1 MIRPT
6 LFAALLFASGTSL
19 FGQAFPNWN
28 GTTAD
33 WSNTGNWTGG
43 NASSYGQLEFK
54 GAGVTT
60 TNNDISGLSQWRLY
74 FQNSAAYTLN
84 GNAVSLFDFG
94 GAHSWVLNDA
104 SASQTINF
112 DVNFAATAGATFGQV
127 SARSSGNLT
136 MGNIGITGSQVAQVR
151 FAGESSGAIT
161 VGGVISGTGKQ
172 VVIGL
177 NQVAAD
183 QASTVVNFNGAN
195 TYTGDTFIVA
205 GKLVVGSSGSIASGS
220 TLQLGQT
227 TGTAAAT
234 LEYGATSGGQTIAN
248 NLTVRS
254 GSSGTKTL
262 NITNTSG
269 TQTFTGAVTL
279 NDNLTL
285 SAAAGTQTFNTSGFD
300 VTNKTL
306 TVNTAGTTTL
316 GNALTSSL
324 GTGGVLIKDG
334 AGTLVLSSTSNTYT
348 GTTNTALAAN
358 GTRINAGTLA
368 IAGDGSLGLA
378 PSTAVSNVQFTGNG
392 TLRFDAATT
401 LGATRNISVGAGLT
415 ATFNN
420 NGNAVTIGGVISGV
434 TGATTF
440 SGSGTTTLTGT
451 NTASGAIT
459 INSGSTLQLGDG
471 GSTGSVAGAITNNG
485 TLAFNRST
493 LSVLFNINVTGT
505 GGLTKDGTN
514 TLVITGT
521 NNYSGT
527 TTVNGGVL
535 QLGNNTGTGTMGTG
549 AVVNNAA
556 ILINRSNSATFGN
569 DISGTGTLTKQGG
582 NTVILT
588 GSNSYSGNTLISA
601 GTLQIGSGVTTGTLG
616 TGSVTNNATLT
627 FNRSDNLTSSND
639 IGGTGAVTKLGAGTL
654 TLTGSNSYAGITT
667 ITAGTLEIGSG
678 GTAGT
683 LGGGSVTNNAALAFN
698 RSDSITVA
706 NTISGSGTVAQNGSG
721 TTILTSS
728 SNSYSGATT
737 VSAGTLQVN
746 VNDALGTNA
755 AGTTVSAGGSLKL
768 NGVNYSTA
776 EALTINGTGAG
787 GSGAL
792 TNSGTSTYAGAI
804 TAATNA
810 RISAGG
816 GTLTLTGGLV
826 KDGTTLTLTGGGS
839 ININGTGISGASANS
854 DLVVDGTSV
863 TLNATS
869 TYNGPTFIR
878 NGGTLV
884 AAVANA
890 LPTSP
895 RSALSLDD
903 SGTGSSAL
911 TIQANVQMASLA
923 GVSTSSVSS
932 SLGTTVTIGAAS
944 GSTLYDGS
952 FSGSGSL
959 VKDGASTQIF
969 SGNFT
974 HTGGTTISAGT
985 LQIGNNNSEI
995 GNIGSGN
1002 FVNNG
1007 NLDFRHDLSRT
1018 VSGTI
1023 SGSGN
1028 VSFDGLTGL
1037 GETYLTGNNSYAG
1050 TTTIGFTKV
1059 FVGNGG
1065 SSGALGTGDVTINSG
1080 ELYFNRDDSHT
1091 VANNIGGATGAV
1103 IANGT
1108 GTTILTG
1115 SNTYNTT
1122 GIASTAT
1129 LQIGNGGS
1137 TGTLGVGDVQNDG
1150 ALVFDRS
1157 NSMTINGQIA
1167 GAGSVTQAGSGSTI
1181 LTAANT
1187 YSGGTTLNN
1196 GTLEV
1201 NNATGSGTG
1210 SGDVI
1215 VNAGSTLAGT
1225 GSITID
1231 SGNQVYIGGNFV
1243 VGSTSGAPTAADFTL
1258 STTGPGTLLNVDTTG
1273 VLKFDLFTGA
1283 GGGNNTATPT
1293 AADILRLQGNAIFAT
1308 GSLLEIS
1315 NPNGMSAWAAGDSW
1329 LIWDTTNTGTLAG
1342 TLDLSAPV
1350 LGGGLSWNFSQS
1362 TGILSIVGVPEP
1374 SRALLLLSGL
1384 FGLALRRRR

>member
-6 LFAALLFASGTSL
+6 LFAVLLIASGTSL

-28 GTTAD
+28 GTTAN
-33 WSNTGNWTGG
+33 WSNNANWTGG
-43 NASSYGQLEFK
+43 TASSYGQLEFK

-60 TNNDISGLSQWRLY
+60 TNNDLSNLSQWRLY

-104 SASQTINF
+104 SANQTINL
-112 DVNFAATAGATFGQV
+112 DVNFAATAGDTFGQV
-127 SARSSGNLT
+127 SARNSGNLT
-136 MGNIGITGSQVAQVR
+136 MGNIGITGSQVQQVR

-177 NQVAAD
+177 NQAAAD

-205 GKLVVGSSGSIASGS
+205 GKLAVGSTGSFATGS

-248 NLTVRS
+248 NLTVRA

-262 NITNTSG
+262 SILNTSG

-285 SAAAGTQTFNTSGFD
+285 SAAAGTQTFNTSSFD

-316 GNALTSSL
+316 SNALTSSL
-324 GTGGVLIKDG
+324 GTGGVLIKTG
-334 AGTLVLSSTSNTYT
+334 AGTLVLSSTSNNYT
-348 GTTNTALAAN
+348 GTTNTALSTN

-378 PSTAVSNVQFTGNG
+378 PSAAATNVQFTGNG

-401 LGATRNISVGAGLT
+401 LAATRNIAVDTGIT

-420 NGNAVTIGGVISGV
+420 NGNAVTIGGVISG
-434 TGATTF
+434 TSGATTF

-451 NTASGAIT
+451 NTANGAVT
-459 INSGSTLQLGDG
+459 INSGTTLQLGNG
-471 GSTGSVAGAITNNG
+471 GGTGTVAGTITNDG
-485 TLAFNRST
+485 TLAFNRGGLHNFT
-493 LSVLFNINVTGT
+493 NNIGGT
-505 GGLTKDGTN
+505 GSLTKDGTN
-514 TLVITGT
+514 TLVLSGT
-521 NNYSGT
+521 NNYSGG
-527 TTVNGGVL
+527 TTVNSGVL
-535 QLGNNTGTGTMGTG
+535 QVGNGSTTGTMGTG
-549 AVVNNAA
+549 AVLNNAA
-556 ILINRSNSATFGN
+556 IIINRSNSATFAN
-569 DISGTGTLTKQGG
+569 DISGTGTLTKQGA

-588 GSNSYSGNTLISA
+588 GANSYSGNTSISA
-601 GTLQIGSGVTTGTLG
+601 GTLQIGNAGTIGTLG
-616 TGSVTNNATLT
+616 SGSVTNNATLT
-627 FNRSDNLTSSND
+627 FNRSDNLTSGNN
-639 IGGTGAVTKLGAGTL
+639 IGGTGALTKLGAGTL

-667 ITAGTLEIGSG
+667 ITGGTLQIGNA

-683 LGGGSVTNNAALAFN
+683 LGSGNVTNNAALAFN

-706 NTISGSGTVAQNGSG
+706 NTISGTGTVAQNGSG

-792 TNSGTSTYAGAI
+792 TNSGTSTYAGTI

-903 SGTGSSAL
+903 SGTGSSSL
-911 TIQANVQMASLA
+911 TINANVQAASLSGA
-923 GVSTSSVSS
+923 STSNVSS
-932 SLGTTVTIGAAS
+932 ATGTTLTIGTAS

-985 LQIGNNNSEI
+985 LQIGNNNNEI

-1002 FVNNG
+1002 FLNNG

-1028 VSFDGLTGL
+1028 VSFDGLAGT
-1037 GETYLTGNNSYAG
+1037 GETYLTANSTYTG
-1050 TTTIGFTKV
+1050 TTTIGFTTV
-1059 FVGNGG
+1059 HVGNGG
-1065 SSGALGTGDVTINSG
+1065 SSGTLGTGDVTLNG
-1080 ELYFNRDDSHT
+1080 GALLFNRDDTHV
-1091 VANNIGGATGAV
+1091 VANNISGASGAIGVVGSGTTVLTGNNTFNGAV
-1103 IANGT
+1103 VF
-1108 GTTILTG
+1108 
-1115 SNTYNTT
+1115 
-1122 GIASTAT
+1122 STAT
-1129 LQIGNGGS
+1129 LQIGNAGT
-1137 TGTLGVGDVQNDG
+1137 TGTIGVGSVQNDG
-1150 ALVFDRS
+1150 VLTFNRTDE
-1157 NSMTINGQIA
+1157 MTVGNQIY
-1167 GAGSVTQAGSGSTI
+1167 GSGSVIQSGTGSTI
-1181 LTAANT
+1181 FTNNTNT
-1187 YSGGTTLNN
+1187 YTGGTTLDS

-1201 NNATGSGTG
+1201 NNTTGSGTG

-1215 VNAGSTLAGT
+1215 VNAGATLSGT

-1283 GGGNNTATPT
+1283 GGGNNTTTPT

-1384 FGLALRRRR
+1384 FGLVLRRRR

>member
-6 LFAALLFASGTSL
+6 LFAALLFATGTSL

-74 FQNSAAYTLN
+74 FQNGAAYTLN
-84 GNAVSLFDFG
+84 GNAVNLFDFG

-262 NITNTSG
+262 SILNTSG

-285 SAAAGTQTFNTSGFD
+285 SAAAGAQTFNTSGFD
-300 VTNKTL
+300 LTNKTL

-316 GNALTSSL
+316 GNAVTSSL

-334 AGTLVLSSTSNTYT
+334 AGTLVLSSTSNNYT
-348 GTTNTALAAN
+348 GTTNTALSTN

-378 PSTAVSNVQFTGNG
+378 PSTAATNVQFTGNG

-420 NGNAVTIGGVISGV
+420 NGNAVTIGGIIGGA

-451 NTASGAIT
+451 NTASGTVT
-459 INSGSTLQLGDG
+459 INSGSTLQLGNG
-471 GSTGSVAGAITNNG
+471 GATGTVAGAITNDG
-485 TLAFNRST
+485 TLAFNRGGLHNFT
-493 LSVLFNINVTGT
+493 NNIGGT
-505 GGLTKDGTN
+505 GSLTKDGTN
-514 TLVITGT
+514 TLVLSGT
-521 NNYSGT
+521 NTYSGG
-527 TTVNGGVL
+527 TTVNSGVL
-535 QLGNNTGTGTMGTG
+535 QIGNSTTTGTMGTG
-549 AVVNNAA
+549 AVVNNAS
-556 ILINRSNSATFGN
+556 IVFNRSNVTSTFSN
-569 DISGTGTLTKQGG
+569 SISGTGTLTKTNGQI
-582 NTVILT
+582 VVLT
-588 GSNSYSGNTLISA
+588 GNNTYSGDTIISA
-601 GTLQIGSGVTTGTLG
+601 GTLVIGSGGANGTLG
-616 TGSVTNNATLT
+616 SGNVLMSPGASLSVNRTGSLT
-627 FNRSDNLTSSND
+627 ISGAISGDGSFSKSGSSVLALSSN
-639 IGGTGAVTKLGAGTL
+639 
-654 TLTGSNSYAGITT
+654 NSYTGTTT
-667 ITAGTLEIGSG
+667 INSGTLEIGSG
-678 GTAGT
+678 GTTGT
-683 LGGGSVTNNAALAFN
+683 LGSGNVTNNAALAFN

-878 NGGTLV
+878 NGGTLI

-911 TIQANVQMASLA
+911 TIQANVQMASLT

-932 SLGTTVTIGAAS
+932 SLGTTVTIGTSS

-995 GNIGSGN
+995 GNIGSGG

-1050 TTTIGFTKV
+1050 TTTIGFTNV
-1059 FVGNGG
+1059 FIGNGG
-1065 SSGALGTGDVTINSG
+1065 TSGTLGTGDVVTNG
-1080 ELYFNRDDSHT
+1080 VLLFNRSDTHT
-1091 VANNIGGATGAV
+1091 VANNIGGLGA
-1103 IANGT
+1103 AGAYGT

-1115 SNTYNTT
+1115 NNTFGTT
-1122 GIASTAT
+1122 GITTGAT
-1129 LQIGNGGS
+1129 LQIGDGGT
-1137 TGTLGVGDVQNDG
+1137 TGTLGVGDVLNDG
-1150 ALVFDRS
+1150 ALIFNRS
-1157 NSMTINGQIA
+1157 NSMTINGQIT
-1167 GAGSVTQAGSGSTI
+1167 GAGSVTQSGIGSTI
-1181 LTAANT
+1181 LTGNNT
-1187 YSGGTTLNN
+1187 YSGGTTLDN

-1201 NNATGSGTG
+1201 NNTTGSGTG

-1215 VNAGSTLAGT
+1215 VNAGAALAGT

-1283 GGGNNTATPT
+1283 GGGNNTAIPT

-1315 NPNGMSAWAAGDSW
+1315 NPSGMSAWAAGDSW

-1350 LGGGLSWNFSQS
+1350 LGGGLSWDFNQS

>member
-60 TNNDISGLSQWRLY
+60 TNNDISGLSQHRIY
-74 FQNSAAYTLN
+74 FQNGAAYTLN
-84 GNAVSLFDFG
+84 GNAVNLFDFG

-104 SASQTINF
+104 TANQTINL

-136 MGNIGITGSQVAQVR
+136 MGNIGITGSQVQQVR
-151 FAGESSGAIT
+151 FAGESTGTIT

-183 QASTVVNFNGAN
+183 QANTVVNFNGAN

-205 GKLVVGSSGSIASGS
+205 GKLVLGSTGSIATGS

-262 NITNTSG
+262 SVLNTSG

-285 SAAAGTQTFNTSGFD
+285 SAAAGTQAFNTSSFD

-392 TLRFDAATT
+392 TLRFDSATT
-401 LGATRNISVGAGLT
+401 LGATRNIAVGAGLT

-420 NGNAVTIGGVISGV
+420 NGNAVTIGGIISGA

-451 NTASGAIT
+451 NTANGAVT
-459 INSGSTLQLGDG
+459 INSGSTLQLGNG
-471 GSTGSVAGAITNNG
+471 GATGTVAGAITNDG
-485 TLAFNRST
+485 TLAFNRS
-493 LSVLFNINVTGT
+493 SVHSFANNIGGT
-505 GGLTKDGTN
+505 GSLTKDGSN
-514 TLVITGT
+514 TLILTGT
-521 NNYSGT
+521 NNYSGGT
-527 TTVNGGVL
+527 TINSGTL
-535 QLGNNTGTGTMGTG
+535 QLGSSTATGTMGTG

-556 ILINRSNSATFGN
+556 ILINRSNSAAFSN

-582 NTVILT
+582 NTVTLT
-588 GSNSYSGNTLISA
+588 GSNSYSGTTLISG
-601 GTLQIGSGVTTGTLG
+601 GTLQIGNAGATGTLG
-616 TGSVTNNATLT
+616 TGAVTNNATLT
-627 FNRSDNLTSSND
+627 FNRTGTVTTSGD
-639 IGGTGAVTKLGAGTL
+639 ISGTGALTKLASGTAI
-654 TLTGSNSYAGITT
+654 LTGTNSYGGLTT
-667 ITAGTLEIGSG
+667 ITAGTLQIGNG
-678 GTAGT
+678 GTTGS
-683 LGGGSVTNNAALAFN
+683 LGGGNVTNNAALAFN
-698 RSDSITVA
+698 RSNAMTVA
-706 NTISGSGTVAQNGSG
+706 NAISGTGTVTQSGAG
-721 TTILTSS
+721 TTTLTGST
-728 SNSYSGATT
+728 NSYSGLTT
-737 VSAGTLQVN
+737 VDDGTLEVT
-746 VNDALGTNA
+746 VNDALGTNT
-755 AGTTVSAGGSLKL
+755 AGTSVTSGASLKL
-768 NGVNYSTA
+768 NNVSYTTA
-776 EALTINGTGAG
+776 EALTLNGTGDG
-787 GSGAL
+787 GAGAL
-792 TNSGTSTYAGAI
+792 TNSGTSTYAGTI

-816 GTLTLTGGLV
+816 GTLNLTGGLV

-878 NGGTLV
+878 NGGTLI
-884 AAVANA
+884 AAIANA
-890 LPTSP
+890 LPTTP

-932 SLGTTVTIGAAS
+932 SVGTTVTIGAAS

-995 GNIGSGN
+995 GNIGSGG

-1007 NLDFRHDLSRT
+1007 NLDFRHDLTRT

-1028 VSFDGLTGL
+1028 VSFDGLTGS
-1037 GETYLTGNNSYAG
+1037 GETYLTGNNSYTG
-1050 TTTIGFTKV
+1050 TTTIGFTNV

-1065 SSGALGTGDVTINSG
+1065 SSGSLGTGDVTIGTGVLN
-1080 ELYFNRDDSHT
+1080 FNRDDSHT

-1103 IANGT
+1103 TAFGT

-1115 SNTYNTT
+1115 SNTYGATT
-1122 GIASTAT
+1122 VASTAT
-1129 LQIGNGGS
+1129 LQIGDGGS
-1137 TGTLGVGDVQNDG
+1137 TGTLGVGNVQNDG
-1150 ALVFDRS
+1150 VLIFNRS
-1157 NSMTINGQIA
+1157 NDMTINGQIN
-1167 GAGSVTQAGSGSTI
+1167 GGGSVSQIGTGSTI
-1181 LTAANT
+1181 LTAGNT
-1187 YSGGTTLNN
+1187 YSGGTTISS

-1201 NNATGSGTG
+1201 NNSTGSGTG

-1215 VNAGSTLAGT
+1215 VDAGATLAGT

-1231 SGNQVYIGGNFV
+1231 SGNQVYVAGNFV

-1258 STTGPGTLLNVDTTG
+1258 STSGPGTLLNVDTTG

-1283 GGGNNTATPT
+1283 GVGNNTATPT

-1329 LIWDTTNTGTLAG
+1329 LIWDTTNTGTLTG
-1342 TLDLSAPV
+1342 TLDLAAPV

-1384 FGLALRRRR
+1384 LGLALRRRR